1 MDGQARIKFNPITK
15 EIEIEGSEQFVKTYF
30 DKIQSML
37 SGKEDAV
44 LEAPVKGEKAPEGKP
59 AGKVRQSKRAPIA
72 SNEVNV
78 AKQIKKGGMSR
89 AVLALIRNSKE
100 GLTTTELKEKTGL
113 TDRQIWPIVSSA
125 KKTGKIKLAKPG
137 VYIKA

>member
-15 EIEIEGSEQFVKTYF
+15 EIEVEGSEQFVKIYF

-44 LEAPVKGEKAPEGKP
+44 PEAPVKEEKAPEGKP
-59 AGKVRQSKRAPIA
+59 AKIRQSKKSPIA
-72 SNEVNV
+72 INEVNV
-78 AKQIKKGGMSR
+78 TKQIKKGGMSR
-89 AVLALIRNSKE
+89 TVLALIRDSKE

-113 TDRQIWPIVSSA
+113 TDKQIRPIVSSA
-125 KKTGKIKLAKPG
+125 KKTGKIKLLKPG
-137 VYIKA
+137 VYVKA